1 MDDSVPTAGQT
12 LVIFK
17 KVVLEM
23 SAETFFLQFILLQ
36 GVSFEILLFQ
46 MAVAL
51 NWWGSDPKLVK
62 PKCVWEAV
70 FCDKS
75 KFFWKT

>member
-1 MDDSVPTAGQT
+1 MPTAGQT

-51 NWWGSDPKLVK
+51 NW
-62 PKCVWEAV
+62 
-70 FCDKS
+70 
-75 KFFWKT
+75 